1 RLRPKLAIH
10 RSPLAVAGVLVAAIS
25 GAAFRMVGPI
35 FGAQVGL
42 QVEQIAYFLSAFVF
56 GGALAQYPV
65 GWLAD
70 KYDRRWVL
78 IWLSVAAIFSSISSI
93 SISSDGSLSIFILAF
108 GFGFTTFPIYS
119 VSAAHAHDF
128 SNSDERVELSASL
141 LFFYA
146 LGAIAAPLFAS
157 SLIGFFGPNAM
168 FIMIACAHLI
178 LVIFGVTRMRARPTL
193 TEKTPY
199 IYAPRTS
206 FLIGRLLKR
215 LRDQEKK

>member
-1 RLRPKLAIH
+1 MELL
-10 RSPLAVAGVLVAAIS
+10 
-25 GAAFRMVGPI
+25 
-35 FGAQVGL
+35 
-42 QVEQIAYFLSAFVF
+42 LSI
-56 GGALAQYPV
+56 PV

-119 VSAAHAHDF
+119 VAAAHAHDF
-128 SNSDERVELSASL
+128 ANSDERVELSASL

-178 LVIFGVTRMRARPTL
+178 LSLIHISEPTR
-193 TEKTPY
+193 PY
-199 IYAPRTS
+199 
-206 FLIGRLLKR
+206 
-215 LRDQEKK
+215 